1 MFLKSLRIYSLLL
14 PLCWGIGLI
23 AESPL
28 TAAQTQSLLQVPE
41 VDSPTNVQ
49 SGKKSGVLQ
58 LQARPKR
65 LAPAPFPASASE
77 TRQSAPVRPQQLK
90 NSLPPLLSEKSLAK
104 PEPLK
109 IEDILSQGSA
119 FEKDKLWSEA
129 MSYYENALKSF
140 GEIPAIQE
148 RYQQVRF
155 HYDINRRYHDSTFE
169 ELLRQTPL
177 TEILAMFE
185 DVLGRIQANHVDSPQ
200 WVDLFRHGLD
210 DLEVAL
216 SEPAFLE
223 KNKIIASPEMIA
235 AAEQK
240 AREIAMPWSFR
251 DIRDMR
257 NGVLY
262 VADLINKE
270 IGLSPAAVILEF
282 VGGAA
287 NSLDPHS
294 FYLTLRQLN
303 DVYSMID
310 GCFVGIGVE
319 LDSDDRS
326 LVIAKVLPNS
336 PAQQGGLLDGD
347 RILAVNGKS
356 TLGVQIDLAADLLQ
370 GESGSTA
377 VLTVQSPDKPE
388 RIVRVVRR
396 EVEVASV
403 EDVHMINE
411 TLGYFRLSC
420 FQTNTTEEIRQALF
434 ALNEQGMQAL
444 VLDLRQNPGGLLPVA
459 VDVAN
464 LFLDEGIIVRT
475 QDRNNLTENVWRATG
490 SAAWSV
496 PLIVLIDEESAS
508 ASEIFAG
515 AIRDHR
521 RGILIGKQSYGK
533 GTVQVIYRLNR
544 PNQAIPAAGL
554 KLTIERFYSPNGNP
568 FCGVGVSPDIVLD
581 DRRLDGEVVRLAKPD
596 GETGSLPKLPVQPK
610 RRRISSAPSDPFIA
624 EAISA
629 SSQLNPQH
637 PQRLSQSRP

>member
-1 MFLKSLRIYSLLL
+1 MFLKSLRIYSLLF
-14 PLCWGIGLI
+14 PFCWGIGLV

-28 TAAQTQSLLQVPE
+28 AAAQTQSLLQVPE
-41 VDSPTNVQ
+41 VDSPTYVQ

-58 LQARPKR
+58 LQSRPKR

-77 TRQSAPVRPQQLK
+77 TRQPPLVRPQQLK
-90 NSLPPLLSEKSLAK
+90 NSLPPLLSEKSFAK

-109 IEDILSQGSA
+109 IEDILTQGSA
-119 FEKDKLWSEA
+119 LEKEKLWSEA
-129 MSYYENALKSF
+129 MSYYENALKSV
-140 GEIPAIQE
+140 GEVPAIQE

-177 TEILAMFE
+177 TEVLAMFE
-185 DVLGRIQANHVDSPQ
+185 DVLSRIQANHVDSPQ

-216 SEPAFLE
+216 TEPAFLE
-223 KNKIIASPEMIA
+223 KNKIIASPEKIA

-420 FQTNTTEEIRQALF
+420 FQTNTTDEIRQALSV
-434 ALNEQGMQAL
+434 LNEQGMQAL

-459 VDVAN
+459 VDAAN
-464 LFLDEGIIVRT
+464 LFINEGIIVRT
-475 QDRNNLTENVWRATG
+475 QDRNNLTENVWRANG
-490 SAAWSV
+490 SGTWTV

-544 PNQAIPAAGL
+544 PNQAVPAAGL

-596 GETGSLPKLPVQPK
+596 GETGSLPQLPVQPK

-629 SSQLNPQH
+629 SSQLNPQ
-637 PQRLSQSRP
+637 RLSQSRP